1 MDLTEGEVR
10 FLRAY
15 RRTLDEAAAF
25 RESGLAGR
33 EGRSDGANGRAVLRR
48 LKSKRAALEEREAE
62 LDRPTL
68 ERVKAEIAHIAFDD
82 IGRYLSFGEGERG
95 SRCGRP
101 IRGFWTPGRSPRYRS
116 GPGGRSR

>member
-1 MDLTEGEVR
+1 MSMDLTEGEVR

-48 LKSKRAALEEREAE
+48 LKSKRAALEKREASG
-62 LDRPTL
+62 L
-68 ERVKAEIAHIAFDD
+68 
-82 IGRYLSFGEGERG
+82 
-95 SRCGRP
+95 P
-101 IRGFWTPGRSPRYRS
+101 IL
-116 GPGGRSR
+116 